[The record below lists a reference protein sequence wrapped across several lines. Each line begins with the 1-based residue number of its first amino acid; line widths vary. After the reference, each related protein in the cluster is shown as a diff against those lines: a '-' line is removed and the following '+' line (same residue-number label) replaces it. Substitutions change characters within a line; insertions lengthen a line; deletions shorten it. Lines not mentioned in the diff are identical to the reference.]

1 MSDSTPAP
9 AAAPTKIVLL
19 TGYLGAGKT
28 TLLNHIL
35 ANQKGVRAAVIVND
49 IGEVNVD
56 ASLVR
61 DGGLS
66 EDVIPL
72 TNGCICCT
80 LSEDLANQLSGIA
93 RSGAFDYIIIEA
105 SGICEPIPIAYTI
118 SGFCDASQEGATPL
132 ALDNIVCVVDCARM
146 YDEFNGGHALLSDD
160 VEEDDVE
167 SLLIQQIEFC
177 TTLILNKTDKVTP
190 EQIAELRAI
199 VRSLQK
205 NAVIVEAQRGE
216 VPLEELIDTGRF
228 DFMEAYNSA
237 VWADAMD
244 HPEEHEDPEVLEY
257 DFSTFVYDR
266 RKPVD
271 LEALGELA
279 NHWPKEIV
287 RAKGIVWAAQD
298 PDERYLFE
306 QAGREISATGTGP
319 FVAAMP
325 EEERAAEF
333 AADPSLEAYW
343 DPDLGDR
350 GTRLCIIGRH
360 MDRAAVEAALDAC
373 LAKEDPEN

>member
-1 MSDSTPAP
+1 MAEREPETAK
-9 AAAPTKIVLL
+9 APTKIILL

-35 ANQKGVRAAVIVND
+35 ANRQGIRAAVIVND

-61 DGGLS
+61 DGGLTQ
-66 EDVIPL
+66 DVIPL

-80 LSEDLANQLSGIA
+80 LSDDLAEQLSRIA
-93 RSGAFDYIIIEA
+93 QSDDFDYIVIEA

-118 SGFCDASQEGATPL
+118 SGFCDDSRQGAAPL

-146 YDEFNGGHALLSDD
+146 YDEFNGGHALVEGDI
-160 VEEDDVE
+160 EEDDVE

-177 TTLILNKTDKVTP
+177 TTLVLNKTDKVS
-190 EQIAELRAI
+190 EAQVAELRAI

-205 NAVIVEAQRGE
+205 NARIVEAQHSQ
-216 VPLEELIDTGRF
+216 VPLNELLDTGRF
-228 DFMEAYNSA
+228 DFMNAYNSA

-244 HPEEHEDPEVLEY
+244 HPEEHENPEVLEY
-257 DFSTFVYDR
+257 GFSTFVYDR
-266 RKPVD
+266 RTPFD

-279 NHWPKEIV
+279 NRWPDGVV
-287 RAKGIVWAAQD
+287 RAKGIIWAAQD
-298 PDERYLFE
+298 PDERYMFE
-306 QAGREISATGTGP
+306 QAGHEISAMGTGP

-325 EEERAAEF
+325 EDQRAAEF
-333 AADPSLEAYW
+333 ESDPSLAAYW
-343 DPDLGDR
+343 DPELGDR
-350 GTRLCIIGRH
+350 GTRICIIGRH
-360 MDRAAVEAALDAC
+360 MDRAAVEAALDSC
-373 LAKEDPEN
+373 LAKA

>member
-1 MSDSTPAP
+1 MADNAVE
-9 AAAPTKIVLL
+9 PTKIILL

-28 TLLNHIL
+28 TLLNHLL
-35 ANQKGVRAAVIVND
+35 ANQRGIRAAVIVND
-49 IGEVNVD
+49 IDEVNVD

-61 DGGLS
+61 DGGLA
-66 EDVIPL
+66 EDIIPL

-80 LSEDLANQLSGIA
+80 LSEDLAEQLSGIA
-93 RSGAFDYIIIEA
+93 QSGEFDYIVIEA

-118 SGFCDASQEGATPL
+118 SGFCDASQEGASPL

-146 YDEFNGGHALLSDD
+146 YDEFNEGRALVSGD
-160 VEEDDVE
+160 VDEDDVE

-190 EQIAELRAI
+190 AQIAELRAI

-205 NAVIVEAQRGE
+205 DARIVEAQRGE
-216 VPLEELIDTGRF
+216 VAMEELVNTGRF
-228 DFMEAYNSA
+228 DFMDAYNSA

-257 DFSTFVYDR
+257 GFSTFVYDR
-266 RKPVD
+266 RRKID

-279 NHWPKEIV
+279 NHWPEGIV
-287 RAKGIVWAAQD
+287 RAKGVIWAAQD

-306 QAGREISATGTGP
+306 QAGREISAMETGP

-325 EEERAAEF
+325 EEQRAAEF
-333 AADPSLEAYW
+333 AADSTLAAYW
-343 DPDLGDR
+343 DPELGDR

-373 LAKEDPEN
+373 LV